1 MDKINSEHM
10 LNQLEQNFMLV
21 QKQNEEAQHQIRKG
35 KEDAELLS
43 KLTFD
48 L

>member
-1 MDKINSEHM
+1 MEKINSEHV

-21 QKQNEEAQHQIRKG
+21 QKQNEEAQYQIRKG

-43 KLTFD
+43 KFNRD